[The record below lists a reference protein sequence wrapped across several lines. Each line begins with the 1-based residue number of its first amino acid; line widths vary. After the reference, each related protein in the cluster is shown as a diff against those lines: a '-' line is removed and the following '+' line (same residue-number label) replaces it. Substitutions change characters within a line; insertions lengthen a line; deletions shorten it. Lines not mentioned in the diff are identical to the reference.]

1 MNDFSMSKSK
11 NSNVSVSIRF
21 PEELHEE
28 IKNIVHNA
36 NKGKKTK
43 LYSLNGFV
51 ISACEYAIKNM
62 KKD

>member
-11 NSNVSVSIRF
+11 NSNVSVSVRF

-43 LYSLNGFV
+43 F
-51 ISACEYAIKNM
+51 
-62 KKD
+62 